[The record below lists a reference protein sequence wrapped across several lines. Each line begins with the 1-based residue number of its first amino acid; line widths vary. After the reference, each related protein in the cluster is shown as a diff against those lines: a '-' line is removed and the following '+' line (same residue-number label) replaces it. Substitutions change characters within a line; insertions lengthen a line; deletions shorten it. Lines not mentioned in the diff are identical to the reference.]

1 MLTQEMHNV
10 IKLAVREA
18 MDAIDREPVVDQDAR
33 NMASAAL
40 QAIASH
46 ERVCEERDK
55 NATIQRTRV
64 EGKVDDN
71 AKAMAQMQKQCM
83 AGVIVILISM
93 LGFLLG
99 QYYITHL

>member
-1 MLTQEMHNV
+1 MLTQEMHTV
-10 IKLAVREA
+10 IKLAVLEA
-18 MDAIDREPVVDQDAR
+18 VDALNREPDVDQDAR

-55 NATIQRTRV
+55 NATIQRDRV
-64 EGKVDDN
+64 EAKVDAN
-71 AKAMAQMQKQCM
+71 AIAMLGMQRQFLT
-83 AGVIVILISM
+83 GVIVLLLGM